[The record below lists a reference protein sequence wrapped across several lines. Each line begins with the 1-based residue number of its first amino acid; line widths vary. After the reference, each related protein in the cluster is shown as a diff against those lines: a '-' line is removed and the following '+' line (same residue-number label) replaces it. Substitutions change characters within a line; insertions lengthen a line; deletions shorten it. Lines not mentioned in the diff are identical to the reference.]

1 MYYTTLKN
9 ICEFNGDELGAIK
22 IIKIFEDYQLPRNRL
37 EVHVVC
43 LEKQSQGEAWDTC
56 SSPQPTAQSFT
67 AHEHQ
72 TQPLVTVAGN
82 WNSNHRNGYSI
93 NQNTK

>member
-37 EVHVVC
+37 EAHVVC
-43 LEKQSQGEAWDTC
+43 LENQSQGEA
-56 SSPQPTAQSFT
+56 
-67 AHEHQ
+67 
-72 TQPLVTVAGN
+72 
-82 WNSNHRNGYSI
+82 
-93 NQNTK
+93 